1 MFLYPRQF
9 TRAHFTQKTLESQH
23 VLANASMRKEA
34 RLVQNAGRATCSPN
48 CRVPPPSGQLYSQ
61 GRGSSTS
68 VYSGWVVREELRFG
82 ARAGLELLE
91 PEGKSSC
98 LQLICSACC
107 GTCSVTEGDWGGVK
121 QRQEGLG
128 GGSQGREIPPPES
141 SRQGS
146 EPSFHCGPRY
156 TKEQMAGLGAASAG
170 AGGRH
175 CDPRAPSPCA

>member
-1 MFLYPRQF
+1 
-9 TRAHFTQKTLESQH
+9 
-23 VLANASMRKEA
+23 MRKEA

-128 GGSQGREIPPPES
+128 GGSQGREIPPP
-141 SRQGS
+141 RA
-146 EPSFHCGPRY
+146 
-156 TKEQMAGLGAASAG
+156 AGRGVSQVSTVAPGIQRNRWQDWGLPVLGLE
-170 AGGRH
+170 GGTVIPEH
-175 CDPRAPSPCA
+175 LHHVLDL